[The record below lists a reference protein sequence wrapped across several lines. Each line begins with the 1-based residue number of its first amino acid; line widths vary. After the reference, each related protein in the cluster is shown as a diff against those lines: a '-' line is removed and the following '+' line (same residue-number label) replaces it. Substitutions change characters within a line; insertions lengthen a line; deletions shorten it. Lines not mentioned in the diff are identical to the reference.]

1 MRSVKKIKKP
11 LDKLKTNAIINIERK
26 KERKEKMKKVY
37 IVRSG
42 EMGNTI
48 NMVTTD
54 KAKAENH
61 RDALKYALEMGGAR
75 GTAWIEEYKV
85 D

>member
-1 MRSVKKIKKP
+1 
-11 LDKLKTNAIINIERK
+11 
-26 KERKEKMKKVY
+26 MKKVY

-54 KAKAENH
+54 KVKAENR
-61 RDALKYALEMGGAR
+61 RDALKYAIEMSGAR
-75 GTAWIEEYKV
+75 GAAWIEEYEV

>member
-1 MRSVKKIKKP
+1 
-11 LDKLKTNAIINIERK
+11 
-26 KERKEKMKKVY
+26 MKKVY

-42 EMGNTI
+42 EMGSEI

-61 RDALKYALEMGGAR
+61 RDALKYAIEMGGAR

>member
-1 MRSVKKIKKP
+1 
-11 LDKLKTNAIINIERK
+11 
-26 KERKEKMKKVY
+26 MKKVY

-54 KAKAENH
+54 KVKAENH
-61 RDALKYALEMGGAR
+61 RDALKYAIEMGGAR
-75 GTAWIEEYKV
+75 GTAWIEEYEV